1 LICSSQ
7 AALQAKVGDM
17 AALKLHV
24 QRGLHAARLA
34 HLPLCA
40 LRLRLTLC
48 EALASNGDAAPV
60 RRLCG
65 RLANLKG
72 LTLPSLLHDRLA
84 RLRQALEAGQPAGVR
99 EPPASMR
106 TSSDA
111 VRSSCQ
117 LELAQVTE
125 VLFLSHEIEDEREA
139 LSRAAQTIRKQ
150 VGALAVGFY
159 GKEASEIVQVA
170 ASGVIAAGT
179 AARSMDTGLCIE
191 PHRTTAGIE
200 AGVPMRYGGTILGA
214 VSARWTVEGPMD
226 ASHATV
232 LIRLAAAACAPM
244 LRIALDRRTSPT
256 DATTQDGSDLLGSS
270 PAIDDVRRAI
280 LRASHAP
287 FAVLI
292 EGESGVGKELVARA
306 IHRSG
311 CRRDRRFRALNCAAL
326 ADDLVDA
333 ELFGHVRGAFTGAT
347 QDRAG
352 LFEDAGGG
360 TVFLDEISDL
370 SVRAQAKLLRV
381 LQEGEIRRIGE
392 SFTRPVEARLVAAT
406 NRALQAEVEAGRF
419 RQDLF
424 YRLNVIRIGVPPLRD
439 RPEDISVLTGRF
451 WKEATGRVGS
461 KAVLGQSASAAFAR
475 YDWPGNVRELQ
486 NTLYALAV
494 NGPRRG
500 VIGASA
506 LPAAIVKAAV
516 PSDGGTLETAR
527 RMFEERFVRAALAR
541 AAGHRGRAAA
551 ALGLSRQG
559 LAKLIQRLGLEQL
572 QAQE

>member
-1 LICSSQ
+1 
-7 AALQAKVGDM
+7 
-17 AALKLHV
+17 
-24 QRGLHAARLA
+24 
-34 HLPLCA
+34 
-40 LRLRLTLC
+40 
-48 EALASNGDAAPV
+48 
-60 RRLCG
+60 
-65 RLANLKG
+65 
-72 LTLPSLLHDRLA
+72 
-84 RLRQALEAGQPAGVR
+84 
-99 EPPASMR
+99 
-106 TSSDA
+106 
-111 VRSSCQ
+111 
-117 LELAQVTE
+117 
-125 VLFLSHEIEDEREA
+125 
-139 LSRAAQTIRKQ
+139 
-150 VGALAVGFY
+150 
-159 GKEASEIVQVA
+159 
-170 ASGVIAAGT
+170 
-179 AARSMDTGLCIE
+179 
-191 PHRTTAGIE
+191 
-200 AGVPMRYGGTILGA
+200 
-214 VSARWTVEGPMD
+214 
-226 ASHATV
+226 
-232 LIRLAAAACAPM
+232 
-244 LRIALDRRTSPT
+244 
-256 DATTQDGSDLLGSS
+256 
-270 PAIDDVRRAI
+270 
-280 LRASHAP
+280 
-287 FAVLI
+287 
-292 EGESGVGKELVARA
+292 
-306 IHRSG
+306 
-311 CRRDRRFRALNCAAL
+311 
-326 ADDLVDA
+326 
-333 ELFGHVRGAFTGAT
+333 
-347 QDRAG
+347 
-352 LFEDAGGG
+352 
-360 TVFLDEISDL
+360 
-370 SVRAQAKLLRV
+370 